1 MKDLRIFKERR
12 SIRKYS
18 SKKIPKE
25 TILKLLDV
33 ARWAPSAHNAQP
45 WRFIVIDKPDIKL
58 KLAKEMANAW
68 KKDLIKDKVPIEVQE
83 SLIKASIE
91 QFTNSPLLILAC
103 ITMEDMD
110 KYPDKK
116 RQEFEHLM
124 ATQSLAAAIENLLL
138 AACIEGLG
146 ACWFCAPLFCQ
157 EVVRNVLGV
166 PENIEI
172 QALITL
178 GYPNESPNPPP
189 RKPLEEI
196 VYFNYWGNK
205 E

>member
-157 EVVRNVLGV
+157 EVVRDVLGV

-178 GYPNESPNPPP
+178 GYPNESPSPPQ